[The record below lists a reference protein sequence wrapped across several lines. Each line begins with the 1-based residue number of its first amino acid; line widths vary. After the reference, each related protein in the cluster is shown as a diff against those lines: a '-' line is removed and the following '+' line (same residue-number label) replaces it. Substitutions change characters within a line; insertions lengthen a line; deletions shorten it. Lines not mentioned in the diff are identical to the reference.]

1 MLDFLCLLKQI
12 DEDEIE
18 SVLCNALEQISFE
31 KQSQEKCLLILVHAL
46 QSFKD
51 QMLEAETNY
60 LTSKYQW
67 IVSSVLMT
75 TLPPVFPGL
84 QQVYSCLMLM

>member
-1 MLDFLCLLKQI
+1 MKQQI
-12 DEDEIE
+12 DEDEFE
-18 SVLCNALEQISFE
+18 SVFCNALEQISLE

-51 QMLEAETNY
+51 DQMLEAETTNY

-67 IVSSVLMT
+67 IVSSVLIT

-84 QQVYSCLMLM
+84 

>member
-1 MLDFLCLLKQI
+1 MKQQI

-18 SVLCNALEQISFE
+18 SVFCNALEQISLE
-31 KQSQEKCLLILVHAL
+31 KQSQEKCLLILVQAL

-51 QMLEAETNY
+51 DQMLEAETTNY

-67 IVSSVLMT
+67 IVSSVLIT

-84 QQVYSCLMLM
+84 